1 MRVDL
6 ARQVEWLRQILTVV
20 APVGERDP
28 SPDRLAA
35 PVRAYAGNLY
45 GDGPRPRVSVEVD
58 PELDPDWTTEVVAFR
73 IVQEAIHNVWRHAR
87 ASSIHVTIGA
97 PEHALEVVVSDDG
110 VGFDTTAVDRESGL
124 ATMRALAEFADG
136 RLEVASM
143 PGYGTQVRAVL
154 GAEVQVPT
162 ARPDLRVVDA

>member
-1 MRVDL
+1 MDL
-6 ARQVEWLRQILTVV
+6 ARQVEWLRQILTIV

-28 SPDRLAA
+28 GPDRLAA
-35 PVRAYAGNLY
+35 PIRAYVGNLY
-45 GDGPRPRVSVEVD
+45 SDGPRPRVSVDVD

-73 IVQEAIHNVWRHAR
+73 IVQEAVHNVWRHAH
-87 ASSIHVTIGA
+87 ASAIHVTIAA

-110 VGFDTTAVDRESGL
+110 VGFETAEVERESGL

-154 GAEVQVPT
+154 GAEVPVPT
-162 ARPDLRVVDA
+162 SRPDLRVVDG